1 MAKYEVIGRI
11 KGLSKK
17 EPEIGSVIT
26 LDESEAFG
34 LVRCGALKPVP
45 SEADGD
51 DLDQDTGAS
60 LSDLTVKQL
69 KAIAE
74 EHDITLEQSANKA
87 AIVAAIEAALD
98 DDALAAATVPATQP
112 AGQE

>member
-26 LDESEAFG
+26 LDESEAFD

-45 SEADGD
+45 SEGD
-51 DLDQDTGAS
+51 DLDQDAGAS

-98 DDALAAATVPATQP
+98 DDALAAAIAGATQP